1 MHSERDR
8 MGLHFLVEPNKR
20 MIASLLSGMDVMQ
33 RHQSEPQRR
42 VRINGYRRGDW
53 EKVAT
58 LINQDNA
65 NSREKKGGKQTA
77 EEQERK
83 RKKRVEKCARESKVL
98 IEKKQIEEKK

>member
-1 MHSERDR
+1 
-8 MGLHFLVEPNKR
+8 

-33 RHQSEPQRR
+33 RHQSEPQQR

-65 NSREKKGGKQTA
+65 NSREKKGVNKRQKSKR
-77 EEQERK
+77 ERG
-83 RKKRVEKCARESKVL
+83 RKEWRTNVRERVKH
-98 IEKKQIEEKK
+98 

>member
-1 MHSERDR
+1 
-8 MGLHFLVEPNKR
+8 
-20 MIASLLSGMDVMQ
+20 MIASLLSWMDVMQ

-53 EKVAT
+53 KKVAT
-58 LINQDNA
+58 LLINQDNA

-83 RKKRVEKCARESKVL
+83 RKKRVENKCSRESKAL
-98 IEKKQIEEKK
+98 IE

>member
-1 MHSERDR
+1 
-8 MGLHFLVEPNKR
+8 

-33 RHQSEPQRR
+33 RHQSEPQQR

-65 NSREKKGGKQTA
+65 NSREKKGDKQTA

-83 RKKRVEKCARESKVL
+83 RKKRVESKCSRESKAL
-98 IEKKQIEEKK
+98 IEKKRIEEKK